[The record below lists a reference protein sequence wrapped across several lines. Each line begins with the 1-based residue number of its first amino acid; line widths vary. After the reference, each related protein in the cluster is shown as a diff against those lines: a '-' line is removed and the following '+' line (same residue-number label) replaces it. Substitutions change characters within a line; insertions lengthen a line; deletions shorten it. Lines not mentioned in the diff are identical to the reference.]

1 MSELISMEHEYET
14 TDGRRV
20 RLLCTDGPGDY
31 PVIGLV
37 GEYSRCV
44 GPYTWAPASLQ
55 YRASHPSGLDL
66 VRIDAP
72 PRIQTTVYIN
82 LHRRRMGG
90 IEGYA
95 YDTPDRA
102 AVLRSVGCIGCVAA
116 PLHFCEGD
124 RP

>member
-1 MSELISMEHEYET
+1 MRELISMEHEYET
-14 TDGRRV
+14 TDGCMV

-37 GEYSRCV
+37 GEYI
-44 GPYTWAPASLQ
+44 GPYTWEPTGLQ
-55 YRASHPSGLDL
+55 YRAAIHPSGLDL
-66 VRIDAP
+66 VRTDAP

-82 LHRRRMGG
+82 LHRTAMGG

-102 AVLRSVGCIGCVAA
+102 AVLRSVECIGCVAA
-116 PLHFCEGD
+116 PLDFCEGD

>member
-1 MSELISMEHEYET
+1 MSELISMDHEYET

-37 GEYSRCV
+37 GEYI
-44 GPYTWAPASLQ
+44 GPYTWALTGSHN
-55 YRASHPSGLDL
+55 RTIHPSGLDL
-66 VRIDAP
+66 VRTDAP

-102 AVLRSVGCIGCVAA
+102 AVLRSVGCIGCVAVG
-116 PLHFCEGD
+116 LHFCEGD